1 MNNKEIKRKLQE
13 AFDTKE
19 WKRYRSFNVYIS
31 LFGLPES
38 IIVRPSSFGYANNMN
53 PMAFHCFYVNRTT
66 NLDRIS
72 TKIESAYS
80 KH

>member
-1 MNNKEIKRKLQE
+1 MKNEIKRKLQE

-19 WKRYRSFNVYIS
+19 WKRYRSFDVYIS

-53 PMAFHCFYVNRTT
+53 PMAFNCFKVNRTMS
-66 NLDRIS
+66 LDRIL
-72 TKIESAYS
+72 TEIESVYS